1 MLKTK
6 PAGISPPVREKK
18 RRASLAGKSTAEM
31 TEFIFGIGLLHTA
44 PILVRIDNSAHFREG
59 MDLDF
64 PIGKT
69 LVTGFANGA
78 MPHLA
83 AYSSISLLV

>member
-1 MLKTK
+1 
-6 PAGISPPVREKK
+6 
-18 RRASLAGKSTAEM
+18 M
-31 TEFIFGIGLLHTA
+31 TEFIFGIGLLHAA
-44 PILVRIDNSAHFREG
+44 PILVGIDNPA
-59 MDLDF
+59 DLGGGIEFDF